1 MITVLEQ
8 RFMERMPSILIDL
21 VKQVETLNKQV
32 EELNKKLES
41 KPSVDWGK
49 MDFRSPYNSQV
60 DH

>member
-1 MITVLEQ
+1 
-8 RFMERMPSILIDL
+8 MERMPSILIDL

-32 EELNKKLES
+32 EELNKKLEP

-49 MDFRSPYNSQV
+49 TDYRSPYNSQV